1 MKSVKVYV
9 DKYVKQNKIKEIRRN
24 IAKIVYAF
32 SKMSFIM
39 KSVKFYFE
47 NVEMFV

>member
-24 IAKIVYAF
+24 IAKIRF
-32 SKMSFIM
+32 
-39 KSVKFYFE
+39 FE
-47 NVEMFV
+47 NVIYYEKRKILF